1 MLATRSN
8 DYFFKNVR
16 FRECSF
22 FKKNLRVISSSAII
36 YKETTTITKL
46 SHSRTWRT
54 GPPLPHTGYEMT
66 SAQLFNTFLLVG
78 GNGGVSEALST
89 VLQFD
94 IYSQDWVSVA
104 NLDQGRYFASAVA
117 VPDDFFQC

>member
-1 MLATRSN
+1 M
-8 DYFFKNVR
+8 
-16 FRECSF
+16 
-22 FKKNLRVISSSAII
+22 SASASI
-36 YKETTTITKL
+36 YKETTTITRH

-54 GPPLPHTGYEMT
+54 GPPLPQTGYEMT
-66 SAQLFNTFLLVG
+66 AAQLFNTFLLVG
-78 GNGGVSEALST
+78 GNGGGSEALST

-94 IYSQDWVSVA
+94 VYRQDWVSVA